1 MGENLKGET
10 AGDRDLENSR
20 KSSQR
25 PNRSS
30 LTHLPKHLRLAI
42 ISYDPLA
49 GEPVMF
55 KARDARKIVRP
66 RPFKAASALIAA
78 GHRHQL
84 GIHQQGG

>member
-1 MGENLKGET
+1 M
-10 AGDRDLENSR
+10 
-20 KSSQR
+20 
-25 PNRSS
+25 
-30 LTHLPKHLRLAI
+30 AI

-66 RPFKAASALIAA
+66 RPVKAVSALIAA